1 MKQATKRYRS
11 TSPTIWKRNSQAEE
25 INLNNQLPSLSSTQ
39 RKQITS
45 LIRNKKIPI
54 TLSDYCKKLLQAGD
68 SAYNDKDYYYEAML
82 HAELIEFLQKYEYR
96 NEIGYD
102 LMHYK
107 ADYDASNWN
116 NYFRHNGF
124 ALMSLSRRKNLIPK
138 LPTNLQEFID
148 YVPISVIF
156 KIKNDKYLDYM
167 EKYYNQILNEPTY
180 VKVLNSVD
188 IKDKICKTLGEGLL
202 ELQLKNV
209 IPNEKPNLTNQPIN
223 TNKNIQT
230 FDNNIFKILND
241 LFLFGIIVWMI
252 FSNTITFVYSFF

>member
-45 LIRNKKIPI
+45 IIRNDKIPI
-54 TLSDYCKKLLQAGD
+54 TLRDYCKKLLQAGD
-68 SAYNDKDYYYEAML
+68 SAYHDKDYQLEAIS

-96 NEIGYD
+96 NQIGYD

-107 ADYDASNWN
+107 ADYDASDWN

-138 LPTNLQEFID
+138 LPNNLQEFID

-156 KIKNDKYLDYM
+156 KIKNDKYLEYM